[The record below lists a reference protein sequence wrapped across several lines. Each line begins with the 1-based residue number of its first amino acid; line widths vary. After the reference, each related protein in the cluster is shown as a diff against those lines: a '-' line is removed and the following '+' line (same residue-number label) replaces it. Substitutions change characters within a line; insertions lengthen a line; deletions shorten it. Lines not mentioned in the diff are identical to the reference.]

1 MMLMQRHHHC
11 GLTFFA
17 KCILFSML
25 YDYPFLSVYTFA
37 RFFSAV
43 ALLDGA
49 GTLSHVSDLFL
60 MCIELWVACLG
71 CRVLLCFHPE
81 GFLPEPEG
89 PLSVLS
95 ISLVAAYKILA
106 TSLSVNVFISL
117 LKSSPNILV
126 FSLSLT
132 VLGSMR
138 NCSM

>member
-43 ALLDGA
+43 ALFDGA

-71 CRVLLCFHPE
+71 CCVLLCFHPE
-81 GFLPEPEG
+81 RFLPEPEG
-89 PLSVLS
+89 FGFSS
-95 ISLVAAYKILA
+95 IFLVAAYKILA
-106 TSLSVNVFISL
+106 ISLSVNVFILFADVSQPISL
-117 LKSSPNILV
+117 YSAPI
-126 FSLSLT
+126 
-132 VLGSMR
+132 
-138 NCSM
+138 

>member
-1 MMLMQRHHHC
+1 MMLMQRHHYC
-11 GLTFFA
+11 GPTFFA

-25 YDYPFLSVYTFA
+25 YDYPFSSFYTFA

-71 CRVLLCFHPE
+71 CRVLLCFHPVA
-81 GFLPEPEG
+81 FLPGLEG
-89 PLSVLS
+89 SLGVLS

-106 TSLSVNVFISL
+106 TSLSVNVFISA
-117 LKSSPNILV
+117 LKSSLNIRV

-138 NCSM
+138 NCSV

>member
-81 GFLPEPEG
+81 GFLPGSEG
-89 PLSVLS
+89 SLGVLS

-106 TSLSVNVFISL
+106 TSLSVNVFILFADVSQPISL
-117 LKSSPNILV
+117 
-126 FSLSLT
+126 FSAPI
-132 VLGSMR
+132 
-138 NCSM
+138 